1 MMLPVGIL
9 AGGVA
14 QRLRPITETIPK
26 ALVEVA
32 GRPFAEHQ
40 LDWLRHQGVDRV
52 VFLVGYRG
60 EMIRETLGDGSRWG
74 LTIHYLFDG
83 PALLGT
89 GGAIKRGLPALGPAF
104 FVMYGDSY
112 LDCSLAD
119 IVRVFKAS
127 KADGLMTVLRN
138 DNQWDV
144 SNVLFDEGRIQKY
157 DKQDKTPAMR
167 HIDYGIGV
175 LSAAAL
181 NGYPDDAPFDLARVY
196 QDLLARQALAAYE
209 VTSRFYEIGTPKG
222 LAETRAHLAYRTRAQ
237 S

>member
-1 MMLPVGIL
+1 MTLPVAIL

-40 LDWLRHQGVDRV
+40 LDWLRQQGVARV

-60 EMIRETLGDGSRWG
+60 EMIREAVGDGARWD
-74 LTIHYLFDG
+74 LRIEYVFDG
-83 PALLGT
+83 PTLLGT
-89 GGAIKRGLPALGPAF
+89 GGAIKRARPVLGSPF

-112 LDCSLAD
+112 LDCDLVD
-119 IVRVFKAS
+119 IARVFQAS
-127 KADGLMTVLRN
+127 QADGLMTVLRN
-138 DNQWDV
+138 DNRWDA
-144 SNVLFDEGRIQKY
+144 SNVLFEDGRIRKY
-157 DKQDKTPAMR
+157 DKRDKTPAMR
-167 HIDYGIGV
+167 HIDYGVGV

-181 NGYPDDAPFDLARVY
+181 NGYPDDAPFDLAAVY
-196 QDLLARQALAAYE
+196 QDLLTRGALAAYE
-209 VTSRFYEIGTPKG
+209 VTSRFYEIGTPEG
-222 LAETRAHLAYRTRAQ
+222 LAETRAHLASRTREH

>member
-1 MMLPVGIL
+1 MTLPVAIL

-40 LDWLRHQGVDRV
+40 LEWLRAQGVDRV

-60 EMIRETLGDGSRWG
+60 EMIRESLGDGSRWG
-74 LTIHYLFDG
+74 LRVEYIFDG
-83 PALLGT
+83 PELLGT
-89 GGAIKRGLPALGPAF
+89 GGAIRRALPALGSPF

-112 LDCSLAD
+112 LDCNLAA
-119 IVRVFKAS
+119 IASVFQAS
-127 KADGLMTVLRN
+127 GAEGLMTVLRN
-138 DNQWDV
+138 DNLWDA
-144 SNVLFDEGRIQKY
+144 SNVLFEEGRILKY
-157 DKQDKTPAMR
+157 DKRDRTSAMR

-175 LSAAAL
+175 LSAAAFDRH
-181 NGYPDDAPFDLARVY
+181 PSDTPFDLASVY
-196 QDLLARQALAAYE
+196 QDLLARGVLAAYE
-209 VTSRFYEIGTPKG
+209 VSSRFYEIGTPQG
-222 LAETRAHLAYRTRAQ
+222 LEETRAHLASRSGDR

>member
-40 LDWLRHQGVDRV
+40 LDWLRRQGVDRV

-60 EMIRETLGDGSRWG
+60 EMIREALGDGSRWG
-74 LTIHYLFDG
+74 LTIDYLFDG

-89 GGAIKRGLPALGPAF
+89 GGAIRRALPVLGAAF

-112 LDCSLAD
+112 LDCDLAD
-119 IVRVFKAS
+119 IMRVFQAS

-138 DNQWDV
+138 DNQWDA
-144 SNVLFDEGRIQKY
+144 SNVLFDEGRILKY
-157 DKQDKTPAMR
+157 DKQDKKSAMR

-181 NGYPDDAPFDLARVY
+181 SDYADGAAFDLASVY
-196 QDLLARQALAAYE
+196 QALLARSALAAYE
-209 VTSRFYEIGTPKG
+209 VNSRFYEIGTPEG
-222 LAETRAHLAYRTRAQ
+222 LAQTRAHLASLTREH

>member
-1 MMLPVGIL
+1 MLPVAIL

-40 LDWLRHQGVDRV
+40 LDWLHQQGVNRV

-60 EMIRETLGDGSRWG
+60 AMVRETIGDGSRWG
-74 LTIHYLFDG
+74 LTIEYVFDG

-89 GGAIKRGLPALGPAF
+89 GGAIRRALPVLGSPF

-112 LDCSLAD
+112 LDCNLVD
-119 IVRVFKAS
+119 IARVFQAS
-127 KADGLMTVLRN
+127 NADGLMTVLRN
-138 DNQWDV
+138 DNQWDA
-144 SNVLFDEGRIQKY
+144 SNVLFEQGRIQKY
-157 DKQDKTPAMR
+157 DKRDKTPAMR

-181 NGYPDDAPFDLARVY
+181 SGYRDDAPFDLATVY
-196 QDLLARQALAAYE
+196 QDLLARDALAAYE
-209 VTSRFYEIGTPKG
+209 VTSRFYEIGTPEG
-222 LAETRAHLAYRTRAQ
+222 LAETRAHLAARTKEP